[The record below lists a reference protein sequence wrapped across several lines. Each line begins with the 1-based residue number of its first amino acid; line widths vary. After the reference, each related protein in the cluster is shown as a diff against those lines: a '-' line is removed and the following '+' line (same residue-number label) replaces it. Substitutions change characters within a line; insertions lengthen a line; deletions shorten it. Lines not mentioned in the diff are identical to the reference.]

1 MGLGIVYLQKAQFL
15 TEKIPMNHDK
25 FTAFEFLGSDIFAFS
40 QPNVLVRF
48 SL

>member
-25 FTAFEFLGSDIFAFS
+25 LGKYSLLSSLLVLTYLPSAS
-40 QPNVLVRF
+40 QRF
-48 SL
+48 